1 MTSVRGTS
9 SFKDEILK
17 EFLRF
22 LLNFSF
28 TISAL
33 TPRRTLVRLTGVS
46 GEILSRNLLFKG
58 RGVLTELQCKH
69 SIG

>member
-28 TISAL
+28 TISAVAL
-33 TPRRTLVRLTGVS
+33 QRMLIRFSGRLAKFYHEISSLRVS
-46 GEILSRNLLFKG
+46 ER
-58 RGVLTELQCKH
+58 
-69 SIG
+69 